1 MIFVGRK
8 NETQQI
14 MDDLKKGQ
22 NIILH
27 GKYGMGRT
35 SLINHVAQL
44 MHHQWKFVFIDFSQ
58 TPGQMSKSVMKALG
72 LPRKLKQS
80 DKIMGYKSMRYRIAN
95 VTLKKGVKVVI
106 VLDNVAKMTAA
117 KKLFLRYLVLEQR
130 FQFIAI
136 VEHFLTQKELLE
148 LRVQLMPST
157 TINLR
162 YLECIDVENFLLTFS
177 NQNSLAWTEDHI
189 RNLASLTFGYPLGI
203 VEMLKKKKGLYN
215 NA

>member
-8 NETQQI
+8 NETRQI

-44 MHHQWKFVFIDFSQ
+44 MHYQWKFVFIDFSQ

-189 RNLASLTFGYPLGI
+189 RSLASLTFGYPLGI